1 MGGLQPNQYRGGYD
15 ATEAKATVDKS
26 KFYKTIT
33 LKGGMGGRRPGRNP
47 LAPRTIQSF
56 DKTGY
61 EKALKD
67 ATKQGYDAYFQGLS
81 KDQLQKEMDAIQRDG
96 NKGRGY
102 FKSYGGIGG
111 SKGVRGKF
119 KKEFATHAM
128 TRYANR
134 YKELNQADIN
144 KANKRAAEAR
154 GKTDAISLIGAYE
167 QQERKRFQ
175 AAKRGAGQTVKDK
188 ISRKQYDEAK
198 SLLGNKATEKS
209 KTTFSQK
216 AKEKGRESLLFKE
229 KK

>member
-33 LKGGMGGRRPGRNP
+33 LKGWMGGSRPGRNP
-47 LAPRTIQSF
+47 SATRTIQSF

-102 FKSYGGIGG
+102 FKSFGAPRRPG
-111 SKGVRGKF
+111 SRAPR
-119 KKEFATHAM
+119 KESAAAAM
-128 TRYANR
+128 ERYAGR